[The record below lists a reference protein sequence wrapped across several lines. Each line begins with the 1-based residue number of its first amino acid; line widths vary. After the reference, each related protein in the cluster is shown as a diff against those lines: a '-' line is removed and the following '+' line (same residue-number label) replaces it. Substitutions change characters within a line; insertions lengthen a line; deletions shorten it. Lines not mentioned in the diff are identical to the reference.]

1 MPAGLSVTRS
11 VRPALLGALTALAL
25 ACRQTEP
32 PEIRIGLIGVF
43 AGTLSGTSGVPARQG
58 AQLAVAELNDS
69 GGVRIG
75 SVAHRVVLIDA
86 EAQNRPDAAAV
97 AARRLVNLDSVDVLI
112 GPQLSALAIAAAPI
126 AEESEVLMIAPMAS
140 NPRVTEG
147 RRFVFRLAF
156 LDSFQGEVL
165 AHFAFDSL
173 GIRRAGV
180 LHDAANPYGRDI
192 AALFAR
198 SFTAR
203 GGTIVGI
210 EHFDVDGS
218 HDLRPQLRRLM
229 AGNPQALLL
238 PNFVTSDSP
247 QLRQARDLGFRG
259 RFLGTDSWDVRD
271 LAATPE
277 SRGSFVVAG
286 WDRDT
291 TRARAKRFHRLWQ
304 RAYGSA
310 PHATAAAT
318 YDAVHIVTEAMR
330 RAGSRGGPSLADSLR
345 VLGRFEGALAT
356 YDFRGSN
363 DPQRGAVLLEMGA
376 TGFTNRNSVP
386 PKSP

>member
-1 MPAGLSVTRS
+1 MPAWRAGTRG
-11 VRPALLGALTALAL
+11 VRPALLGALAALAL
-25 ACRQTEP
+25 ACREAEP

-43 AGTLSGTSGVPARQG
+43 TGTLEISSGVPARQA
-58 AQLAVAELNDS
+58 AQLAVAEINES
-69 GGVRIG
+69 GGVHIDG
-75 SVAHRVVLIDA
+75 VPHRMVLVDA
-86 EAQNRPDAAAV
+86 ETQDRPDAAAV

-140 NPRVTEG
+140 NPRVTAG

-165 AHFAFDSL
+165 AQFAFDSL

-180 LHDAANPYGRDI
+180 MHDAANPYGRDI

-198 SFTAR
+198 SFTAQ
-203 GGTIVGI
+203 GGSIVGI
-210 EHFDVDGS
+210 EHFDMDGS
-218 HDLRPQLRRLM
+218 RDFRPQLRRLM
-229 AGNPQALLL
+229 AGKPQALLL
-238 PNFVTSDSP
+238 PNFVTADSP

-259 RFLGTDSWDVRD
+259 LFLGTDSWDVRN
-271 LAATPE
+271 LESTPE
-277 SRGSFVVAG
+277 SRGSFVVGG

-291 TRARAKRFHRLWQ
+291 TRAMAKRFHRLWE
-304 RAYGSA
+304 RAYGHEA
-310 PHATAAAT
+310 HATAAAT
-318 YDAVHIVTEAMR
+318 YDAVHIVSEVMR
-330 RAGSRGGPSLADSLR
+330 RAGSRSGPSLADSLR

-363 DPQRGAVLLEMGA
+363 DPLRGAVLLEMGA
-376 TGFTNRNSVP
+376 TGLAIRSSVP
-386 PKSP
+386 PKTP